1 MLRAPCLLAVA
12 AVSLLA
18 RSSAVRSHEALEALA
33 EAGSAERE
41 ADAPGQHR
49 GNSSSALESGGQAA
63 LAARTG
69 HATQAQLAVG
79 HVLDGQYELAQFL
92 GRFDAQGR
100 DLQRWQKVGAF
111 PRISA
116 FPAGSVGSN
125 KHLGKGSFGDT
136 WKAWDK
142 VRGKDVAVKIF
153 FKGEYYV
160 TPSLVKAKGLQGQ
173 LKEAAA
179 ECKDIIEIMAKRE
192 TYEQGAGHICECYEA
207 HTSDKANQESP
218 LYLVQE
224 MCGTSLH
231 EAFVQS
237 INDPNAF
244 GKAHPTLA
252 KDPKW
257 PLEAVAGTLEGVKF
271 LSELGYIHHDLKLEN
286 VVVTEDGAA
295 KIIDFGGLTTM
306 EKAAVE
312 GGVCTSVYTPKEVR
326 CPYAPG
332 VDPGAPVYSFDDY
345 SVGIMLFV
353 VSCRSASFDSFRD
366 HAQCGE
372 GEPRD
377 GAPVSNGVMKLA
389 AKLARDYP
397 AKRPDPAAAA
407 KELRS
412 AAGIAG

>member
-1 MLRAPCLLAVA
+1 MLRAPRLLAA
-12 AVSLLA
+12 AALSLLA
-18 RSSAVRSHEALEALA
+18 TGGAVRSHEALEELA
-33 EAGSAERE
+33 EMGGARPEAG
-41 ADAPGQHR
+41 APGRHR
-49 GNSSSALESGGQAA
+49 GNSSALESGGGAA
-63 LAARTG
+63 LAARSG
-69 HATQAQLAVG
+69 HATQAQLGVG
-79 HVLDGQYELAQFL
+79 RVLDGRYELKQFL
-92 GRFDAQGR
+92 GRFDARGGH
-100 DLQRWQKVGAF
+100 LQRWEKVGAF
-111 PRISA
+111 PKIKA
-116 FPAGSVGSN
+116 FPAGAR
-125 KHLGKGSFGDT
+125 KHLGTGSFGDA

-142 VRGKDVAVKIF
+142 LRKKHVAVKIF
-153 FKGEYYV
+153 FKGGYYL
-160 TPSLVKAKGLQGQ
+160 TPSLVAKKGYQSLVD
-173 LKEAAA
+173 EAAA
-179 ECKDIIEIMAKRE
+179 ECKEVMKIMKQRQ
-192 TYEQGAGHICECYEA
+192 TYEQGAQHICECYEA

-224 MCGTSLH
+224 MCGDSFFDLFVMNLH
-231 EAFVQS
+231 NPSSFTV
-237 INDPNAF
+237 
-244 GKAHPTLA
+244 KHPKLA

-257 PLEAVAGTLEGVKF
+257 MMKAIAGTLEGVKF
-271 LSELGYIHHDLKLEN
+271 LSKLGYSHHDLKLEN